1 MLFKS
6 ILFASVT
13 ALPLAA
19 CYAEAPAPAYAAT
32 TAPALT
38 SVAPGVEVVTDW
50 GAPVFFADDFYW
62 YLDGGL
68 WYRSAYL
75 GGPRIRVDVVP
86 PVIARIPHPEV
97 YAHYAP
103 PRMAFAR
110 PAPRRWGGGRRL

>member
-6 ILFASVT
+6 ILFASVA
-13 ALPLAA
+13 ALPIAG
-19 CYAEAPAPAYAAT
+19 CYAEAPAPAYAASP
-32 TAPALT
+32 APALT
-38 SVAPGVEVVTDW
+38 AVAPGVEVVTDW

-86 PVIARIPHPEV
+86 PVIARIPHPETD
-97 YAHYAP
+97 APSAP
-103 PRMAFAR
+103 PRTAFAR
-110 PAPRRWGGGRRL
+110 PAPRRGGAGRRL